1 MFLLSLASNF
11 PATFDPF
18 SARARVTA
26 ARAPK
31 AAMANPRKTDL
42 YPWKWILFYCTLIS
56 SPGMSSTCQFFGLT
70 AFQAWAV
77 RVDGPPLAGDEGRG
91 GVFSVQ
97 LTHHAGLIHPLQVV
111 VEQVGVPGTLEE
123 KFYYVNLS
131 KKSTNLFSLWT
142 LTGSSALA
150 RPQCRK
156 SSQPLCPFRKKVIV
170 CLLKMLYITQLTL
183 TRPRQQ
189 ERIPHLS
196 SSWCCRK
203 RPFSTGYPCSADA
216 KYRKWSLFGVECMG
230 KETHFTHFIFP
241 SVFFLW

>member
-1 MFLLSLASNF
+1 
-11 PATFDPF
+11 
-18 SARARVTA
+18 
-26 ARAPK
+26 
-31 AAMANPRKTDL
+31 
-42 YPWKWILFYCTLIS
+42 
-56 SPGMSSTCQFFGLT
+56 MSSTCQFFGLT

-156 SSQPLCPFRKKVIV
+156 NSQPLCPFRKKSH
-170 CLLKMLYITQLTL
+170 CLSFKDAVHNTAYIDTTPATKTNPSSLIILMLPETSIFHGISLL
-183 TRPRQQ
+183 GRRQV
-189 ERIPHLS
+189 P
-196 SSWCCRK
+196 
-203 RPFSTGYPCSADA
+203 
-216 KYRKWSLFGVECMG
+216 
-230 KETHFTHFIFP
+230 
-241 SVFFLW
+241 